1 MSEAIPSD
9 SDSGT
14 GTTSA
19 DSADETFDLGG
30 DLDEDLSSPEQ
41 PVLTDSSPAP
51 RTTESGAPEQ
61 TVDLNTTE
69 IDKLPPE
76 VQPIA
81 RELKGDYT
89 RKRQTDAEVARSV
102 RAFGQQVTAREQ
114 QVTARE
120 QALMNR
126 AVAANSTSAD
136 EDDPFAGIRSTLTE
150 DEARG
155 LDIVDQVVQLKHGK
169 AVEDLRAQFDGQQ
182 KAIQTLT
189 VALLRQAAA
198 GANQTAAEARQQYP
212 DIDQYKDQVN
222 ALTAVVNPATTQR
235 YTPTEAYELVTG
247 RAQVASNNLALS
259 DLGTR
264 TASARSTTGTS
275 TAAADSG
282 IGELNSTELSQGLKS
297 LGFE

>member
-19 DSADETFDLGG
+19 DSADESFDLGG
-30 DLDEDLSSPEQ
+30 DLDEDLSSPEL
-41 PVLTDSSPAP
+41 PALTDSSPAP
-51 RTTESGAPEQ
+51 RTTESGVPAPN
-61 TVDLNTTE
+61 VDLETTE

-76 VQPIA
+76 AQPIV

-89 RKRQTDAEVARSV
+89 RKRQADAEVARSV
-102 RAFGQQVTAREQ
+102 QAREQ

-126 AVAANSTSAD
+126 AVAANSNSAD

-169 AVEDLRAQFDGQQ
+169 AVEDLRAQFDSQQ

>member
-19 DSADETFDLGG
+19 DSADESFDLGG
-30 DLDEDLSSPEQ
+30 DLDEDLSSPEL
-41 PVLTDSSPAP
+41 PALTDSSPAP
-51 RTTESGAPEQ
+51 RTTESGVAAPS
-61 TVDLNTTE
+61 VDLETTE

-89 RKRQTDAEVARSV
+89 RKRQTDAEAARSV
-102 RAFGQQVTAREQ
+102 QAFGQQVNAREQ

-120 QALMNR
+120 QALMDR
-126 AVAANSTSAD
+126 ATPGSAN

-189 VALLRQAAA
+189 VAMLRQAAA

-212 DIDQYKDQVN
+212 DIDQYKDQIN

-247 RAQVASNNLALS
+247 RAQVTSNNLAIS
-259 DLGTR
+259 DRGTR

>member
-19 DSADETFDLGG
+19 DSADESFDLGG
-30 DLDEDLSSPEQ
+30 DLDEDLSSPEL
-41 PVLTDSSPAP
+41 PALTDSSPAP
-51 RTTESGAPEQ
+51 RTTESGVPAPN
-61 TVDLNTTE
+61 VDLETTE

-102 RAFGQQVTAREQ
+102 Q
-114 QVTARE
+114 ARE

>member
-19 DSADETFDLGG
+19 DSADESFDLGG
-30 DLDEDLSSPEQ
+30 DLDEDLSSPEL
-41 PVLTDSSPAP
+41 PALTDSSPAP
-51 RTTESGAPEQ
+51 RTTESGVPAPN
-61 TVDLNTTE
+61 VDLETTE

-102 RAFGQQVTAREQ
+102 QAREQ

-136 EDDPFAGIRSTLTE
+136 EDDPFAGIRSPLTE

-155 LDIVDQVVQLKHGK
+155 LVIVDQVVHLKHGK

>member
-19 DSADETFDLGG
+19 DSADESFDLGG
-30 DLDEDLSSPEQ
+30 DLDEDLSSPEL
-41 PVLTDSSPAP
+41 PALTDSSPAP
-51 RTTESGAPEQ
+51 RTTESGVPAPN
-61 TVDLNTTE
+61 VDLETTE

-102 RAFGQQVTAREQ
+102 QAREQ

-169 AVEDLRAQFDGQQ
+169 AVDDLRAQFDSQQ

-189 VALLRQAAA
+189 VAMLRQAAA

-212 DIDQYKDQVN
+212 DIDQYKAQIN

>member
-19 DSADETFDLGG
+19 DSADESFDLGG
-30 DLDEDLSSPEQ
+30 DLDEDLSSPEL
-41 PVLTDSSPAP
+41 PALTDSSPAP
-51 RTTESGAPEQ
+51 RTTESVVPGPP
-61 TVDLNTTE
+61 VDLDTTE

-76 VQPIA
+76 VQPMA

-89 RKRQTDAEVARSV
+89 RKRQTDAEAARSV
-102 RAFGQQVTAREQ
+102 QAQVAAREQ

-120 QALMNR
+120 QAMMDR
-126 AVAANSTSAD
+126 ATPGSTE
-136 EDDPFAGIRSTLTE
+136 EDDPFAGIRSGLTD

-169 AVEDLRAQFDGQQ
+169 AVESLEARVNAQNQLLQ
-182 KAIQTLT
+182 KLT
-189 VALLRQAAA
+189 VAMLRQAAA

-222 ALTAVVNPATTQR
+222 ALTAVVKPATTQR

-264 TASARSTTGTS
+264 TASARSTTATS

-282 IGELNSTELSQGLKS
+282 IGELNSNELSQGLKS

>member
-19 DSADETFDLGG
+19 DSADESFDLGG
-30 DLDEDLSSPEQ
+30 DLDEDLSSPEL
-41 PVLTDSSPAP
+41 PALTDSSPAP
-51 RTTESGAPEQ
+51 RTTESGVPAPN
-61 TVDLNTTE
+61 VDLETTE

-102 RAFGQQVTAREQ
+102 QAREQ

-126 AVAANSTSAD
+126 AVTANSNSAD

>member
-19 DSADETFDLGG
+19 DSADESFDLGG
-30 DLDEDLSSPEQ
+30 DLDEDLSSPEL
-41 PVLTDSSPAP
+41 PALTDSSPAP
-51 RTTESGAPEQ
+51 RTTESVVPGQ
-61 TVDLNTTE
+61 TADLDTTE

-76 VQPIA
+76 LRPIA

-89 RKRQTDAEVARSV
+89 RKRQTDAEAARSV
-102 RAFGQQVTAREQ
+102 QAFGQQVTAREQ

-120 QALMNR
+120 QAMMDR
-126 AVAANSTSAD
+126 ATPGSAD
-136 EDDPFAGIRSTLTE
+136 EDDPFAGIRSGLTE

-169 AVEDLRAQFDGQQ
+169 AVESLEARVNAQNQLLQ
-182 KAIQTLT
+182 KLT
-189 VALLRQAAA
+189 VAMLRQAAA

-212 DIDQYKDQVN
+212 DIDQYKEQVN

-264 TASARSTTGTS
+264 TASARSTTATS

-282 IGELNSTELSQGLKS
+282 TGELNSNELSQGLKS

>member
-1 MSEAIPSD
+1 MSEALPSD

-19 DSADETFDLGG
+19 DSADESFDLGG
-30 DLDEDLSSPEQ
+30 DLDEDLSSPEL
-41 PVLTDSSPAP
+41 PALTDSSPAP
-51 RTTESGAPEQ
+51 RTTESGVAAPS
-61 TVDLNTTE
+61 VDLETTE

-76 VQPIA
+76 IQSMA
-81 RELKGDYT
+81 RDLKGDYT
-89 RKRQTDAEVARSV
+89 RKRQTDAEAARSV
-102 RAFGQQVTAREQ
+102 QAREQ
-114 QVTARE
+114 QITARE
-120 QALMNR
+120 QALMDR
-126 AVAANSTSAD
+126 ATPGAMD

-169 AVEDLRAQFDGQQ
+169 AVDDLRAQFDSQQ

-189 VALLRQAAA
+189 VAMLRQAAA

-212 DIDQYKDQVN
+212 DIDQYKDQIN

-235 YTPTEAYELVTG
+235 YTPTEAYELGTG
-247 RAQVASNNLALS
+247 RAQVTSNNLAS
-259 DLGTR
+259 ADRATR